1 MEAKK
6 HSMASDFFGF
16 RRLFQSHEPSELML
30 LLVCFHGFANGHVEM
45 SNNISERAIKPFA
58 IDRKNFLFAFSR
70 DGTESSAAYFTPQ
83 QTARANGLDPERHV
97 AKRLELCAGRNPKG
111 DYSDLLPWGLCKRCD
126 LK

>member
-1 MEAKK
+1 
-6 HSMASDFFGF
+6 
-16 RRLFQSHEPSELML
+16 ML

-58 IDRKNFLFAFSR
+58 IGRKNFLFA
-70 DGTESSAAYFTPQ
+70 AYLTLQ

-97 AKRLELCAGRNPKG
+97 AKRLELCAGRDPKG
-111 DYSDLLPWGLCKRCD
+111 DYSDLLPWQLCKRCD

>member
-16 RRLFQSHEPSELML
+16 HRLFQSHEPSELML

-97 AKRLELCAGRNPKG
+97 AKRLELCAGGDPKG
-111 DYSDLLPWGLCKRCD
+111 DYSDLLPWELCKRYD